1 MISIKIAYDWY
12 HWVAQVVI
20 IAKGF
25 PQMKLVVGR
34 DVTGLLRKSIP
45 NKGSSLK

>member
-25 PQMKLVVGR
+25 P
-34 DVTGLLRKSIP
+34 
-45 NKGSSLK
+45 